1 MGKFPRV
8 RCSRLVIVCCATR
21 TGCRGV
27 LAGESDRRG
36 SHFVRHGVTQIAAVW
51 RFRDNS
57 LQVGRRTG
65 FVSGDFDGY
74 TDNTDMNIL
83 PSQSS
88 QLARLMNAAELRHSV
103 ISHNLA
109 NVNTP
114 GYRRLEV
121 VFEEALQE
129 AGGTSPSGEP
139 APQPIVREE
148 QGLPVRADGNNV
160 DIDREAVQLDKNALT
175 YQTYSQLLATQLQ
188 MMRKAV
194 EG

>member
-1 MGKFPRV
+1 M
-8 RCSRLVIVCCATR
+8 
-21 TGCRGV
+21 
-27 LAGESDRRG
+27 
-36 SHFVRHGVTQIAAVW
+36 TQIAVDR
-51 RFRDNS
+51 RFPDIS
-57 LQVGRRTG
+57 LQVGRHVC

-83 PSQSS
+83 SSQSG
-88 QLARLMNAAELRHSV
+88 QLARLMDAAELRHSV

-121 VFEEALQE
+121 VFEDALEE
-129 AGGTSPSGEP
+129 AGGEPGSGEP
-139 APQPIVREE
+139 TARPIVQEE

-194 EG
+194 DG